1 MAWPRQVAT
10 SRQTATEF
18 EDALE
23 GLRATRASP
32 GARQIVEALRRH
44 GREEA
49 ELIERYNLLE
59 GRTHAPAV
67 QYLVQLIVED
77 ERRHHRILK
86 ELASTIAWNV
96 VAGNPGASVPE
107 KVVPALSTIDRD
119 DEGFWAE
126 TKGLLKHERDDRAR
140 LRALRRQ
147 LRKHYSEELWLL
159 LLDLAIADTTKH
171 IKILRFLLNDRYP

>member
-1 MAWPRQVAT
+1 MVWPRRGAT
-10 SRQTATEF
+10 SLQTATEF

-32 GARQIVEALRRH
+32 GARQIVEALKRH

-49 ELIERYNLLE
+49 EVIERYNRLE
-59 GRTHAPAV
+59 GGTHAPAV

-86 ELASTIAWNV
+86 ELANTIAWNV
-96 VAGNPGASVPE
+96 LAWSPGTRVPE
-107 KVVPALSTIDRD
+107 KVVPVLSKIDRD
-119 DEGFWAE
+119 DRSFWAE

-147 LRKHYSEELWLL
+147 LRKHYSEDLWLM
-159 LLDLAIADTTKH
+159 LLDLLIIDTTKH
-171 IKILRFLLNDRYP
+171 IKILQFLLNDRYP